1 MKITE
6 RNEVLENPQFLQRGV
21 GLLLFIT
28 NLNVYVIHLHS
39 NYVDFASNSIIH
51 HDHLLLRN
59 MTCYFVGL

>member
-1 MKITE
+1 MKMTE

-39 NYVDFASNSIIH
+39 NYVDFASNSII
-51 HDHLLLRN
+51 
-59 MTCYFVGL
+59 